1 MINAVRTALL
11 LLLVT
16 LVAGASR
23 ALAVEP
29 MTIKVVLAEY
39 KFVPD
44 HIGFQRGTRHR
55 LHLENTGGE
64 LHEFTAAAFFKS
76 ADIENPEV
84 MNADHTDVVLQPHES
99 KDLVLVPLREG
110 TFDLTCADHDWEGM
124 VGKITVKE

>member
-44 HIGFQRGTRHR
+44 HIGFQRGTRYR